1 MSTMLY
7 PLKFKPRVK
16 ERIWGGHA
24 IVERKGKALSRID
37 KDKLYGESW
46 DLSSV
51 KGDISVVANGFL
63 KGNNL
68 EEVIEVY
75 MGELVGEA
83 NFERYGLEFPL
94 LVKYLDCNDKLSVQ
108 VHPNDELA
116 EERHNSFGK
125 TEAWYIADCK
135 PGAAIYLGFKDLN
148 ITREEYISAVAE
160 SRLEQLLN
168 RVEVKKGDVFFI
180 PAGTVHALGAGIEV
194 VEVQQTSDVTY
205 RIYDWDRVDASG
217 KGRELHTALA
227 VDAIDFEADADLLHK
242 QYNLQRGGEAKVI
255 DSPYFTMVMQD
266 VASKRVIDRSMLDS
280 FIIYICLSGSVRL
293 TANGAEESL
302 AMGELVLI
310 PAEVDEICFEGDAQ
324 LMEVFVK

>member
-1 MSTMLY
+1 MLY
-7 PLKFKPRVK
+7 PIKFKPRIK
-16 ERIWGGHA
+16 ERIWGGQA
-24 IVERKGKALSRID
+24 ILKKKGSAVSRLA

-51 KGDISVVANGFL
+51 KGDVSVVANGML

-68 EEVIEVY
+68 NEIIEVY
-75 MGELVGEA
+75 MGELVGEE

-108 VHPNDELA
+108 VHPDDALA
-116 EERHNSFGK
+116 EERHNSYGK
-125 TEAWYIADCK
+125 TEAWYVVDCK

-148 ITREEYISAVAE
+148 ITREEYIAAVSE
-160 SRLEQLLN
+160 SRLEPLLN
-168 RVEVKKGDVFFI
+168 KVEVHPGDVFFI

-227 VDAIDFEADADLLHK
+227 VDAIDFEADAELLHK
-242 QYNLQRGGEAKVI
+242 KYDLQKGGEAKVI
-255 DSPYFTMVMQD
+255 ESPYFTMVMHD
-266 VASKRVIDRSMLDS
+266 VADGKELNRSMLDS
-280 FIIYICLSGSVRL
+280 FIIYIAIKGS
-293 TANGAEESL
+293 
-302 AMGELVLI
+302 MELVADGVKESFAEGEVVLV
-310 PAEVDEICFEGDAQ
+310 PAEMNEVHIEGTGTV
-324 LMEVFVK
+324 MEVYINR

>member
-1 MSTMLY
+1 MLY
-7 PLKFKPRVK
+7 PIKFKPRIK

-24 IVERKGKALSRID
+24 ILERKGKAAARLA

-51 KGDISVVANGFL
+51 KGDISVVANGML

-68 EEVIEVY
+68 EEIIEVY
-75 MGELVGEA
+75 MGELVGEN

-94 LVKYLDCNDKLSVQ
+94 LIKYLDCNDKLSVQ
-108 VHPNDELA
+108 VHPDDALA

-135 PGAAIYLGFKDLN
+135 EGAAIYLGFKDLN
-148 ITREEYISAVAE
+148 ITREEYISAVSE
-160 SRLEQLLN
+160 SRLEELLN

-205 RIYDWDRVDASG
+205 RIYDWDRVDSSG

-227 VDAIDFEADADLLHK
+227 VDAIDFEADAEVLHK
-242 QYNLQRGGEAKVI
+242 QYNLSKGGESKVI
-255 DSPYFTMVMQD
+255 ESPYFTMVIHD
-266 VASKRVIDRSMLDS
+266 VDAVKYLDRSMLDS
-280 FIIYICLSGSVRL
+280 FIVYICLEGSATISIDGGKEEL
-293 TANGAEESL
+293 TA
-302 AMGELVLI
+302 GELVLI
-310 PAEVDEICFEGDAQ
+310 PAEACEVAIEGTAQ
-324 LMEVFVK
+324 LMEVYIGK

>member
-1 MSTMLY
+1 MLY

-16 ERIWGGHA
+16 ERIWGGQA
-24 IVERKGKALSRID
+24 ILKKKGKTVACLSR
-37 KDKLYGESW
+37 DKLYGESW

-51 KGDISVVANGFL
+51 KGDVSVVANGFL

-68 EEVIEVY
+68 EEIIEVY
-75 MGELVGEA
+75 MGELVGEE
-83 NFERYGLEFPL
+83 NFEKYGLEFPL

-125 TEAWYIADCK
+125 TEAWYVVDCK
-135 PGAAIYLGFKDLN
+135 PGAAIYLGFKNLEL
-148 ITREEYISAVAE
+148 TREEYIAAVAE
-160 SRLEQLLN
+160 SRLEELLN
-168 RVEVKKGDVFFI
+168 RVEVKPGDVFFI

-227 VDAIDFEADADLLHK
+227 VDAIDFEADAELLHRK
-242 QYNLQRGGEAKVI
+242 YELTKGGAATVI
-255 DSPYFTMVMQD
+255 ESSYFTMTLHD
-266 VASKRVIDRSMLDS
+266 VDGEKLLDRASLDS
-280 FIIYICLSGSVRL
+280 FIIYIALNGSAQVI
-293 TANGAEESL
+293 ADGVEESL
-302 AMGELVLI
+302 EEGEVMLI
-310 PAEVDEICFEGDAQ
+310 PAEVSEIEINGNAK
-324 LMEVFVK
+324 LMEVYISK

>member
-1 MSTMLY
+1 M
-7 PLKFKPRVK
+7 
-16 ERIWGGHA
+16 
-24 IVERKGKALSRID
+24 ERKGKAAGRLT

-51 KGDISVVANGFL
+51 KGDISVVANGML

-68 EEVIEVY
+68 EEIIEVY
-75 MGELVGEA
+75 MGELVGEN

-94 LVKYLDCNDKLSVQ
+94 LIKYLDCNYKLSVQ
-108 VHPNDELA
+108 VHPDDALA

-135 PGAAIYLGFKDLN
+135 EGAAIYLGFKDLN
-148 ITREEYISAVAE
+148 ITREEYISAVSE
-160 SRLEQLLN
+160 SRLEELLN

-227 VDAIDFEADADLLHK
+227 VDAIDFEADAEVLHK
-242 QYNLQRGGEAKVI
+242 QYNLTKGGESKVI
-255 DSPYFTMVMQD
+255 ECPYFTMAIHD
-266 VASKRVIDRSMLDS
+266 VDAVKYLDRSMLDS
-280 FIIYICLSGSVRL
+280 FIVYICLNGSATISIDGGKEEL
-293 TANGAEESL
+293 TA
-302 AMGELVLI
+302 GELVLI
-310 PAEVDEICFEGDAQ
+310 PAEACEVAIEGTAQ
-324 LMEVFVK
+324 LMEVYIGK

>member
-1 MSTMLY
+1 MLY

-37 KDKLYGESW
+37 KSKLYGESW

-51 KGDISVVANGFL
+51 KGDISIVANGFL

-68 EEVIEVY
+68 EEIIEVY
-75 MGELVGEA
+75 MEELMGET

-94 LVKYLDCNDKLSVQ
+94 LVKYLDCNDRLSVQ

-135 PGAAIYLGFKDLN
+135 PGAAIYLGFKDLS
-148 ITREEYISAVAE
+148 ITREEYIAAVAE
-160 SRLEQLLN
+160 SRLESLLN

-205 RIYDWDRVDASG
+205 RIYDWDRVDATG

-242 QYNLQRGGEAKVI
+242 QYSLPRGGEAKVI
-255 DSPYFTMVMQD
+255 DSPYFTMVMHD
-266 VASKRVIDRSMLDS
+266 VATSKMIDCSMLDT

-293 TANGAEESL
+293 VANGMEETL
-302 AMGELVLI
+302 TKGELVLI
-310 PAEVDEICFEGDAQ
+310 PAEALDVNFEGDAQ
-324 LMEVFVK
+324 LMEVYVR

>member
-1 MSTMLY
+1 MLY
-7 PLKFKPRVK
+7 PIKFKPRIK
-16 ERIWGGHA
+16 ERIWGGQA
-24 IVERKGKALSRID
+24 ILKKKGSAVSRLA

-51 KGDISVVANGFL
+51 KGDVSVVANGML

-68 EEVIEVY
+68 NEIIEVY
-75 MGELVGEA
+75 MGELVGEE

-108 VHPNDELA
+108 VHPDDALA
-116 EERHNSFGK
+116 EERHNSYGK
-125 TEAWYIADCK
+125 TEAWYVVDCK

-148 ITREEYISAVAE
+148 ITREEYIAAVSE
-160 SRLEQLLN
+160 SRLEPLLN
-168 RVEVKKGDVFFI
+168 KVEVHPGDVFFI

-227 VDAIDFEADADLLHK
+227 VDAIDFEADAELLHRK
-242 QYNLQRGGEAKVI
+242 YDLQKGGEAKVI
-255 DSPYFTMVMQD
+255 ESPYFTMVMHD
-266 VASKRVIDRSMLDS
+266 VADGKELNRSILDS
-280 FIIYICLSGSVRL
+280 FIIYIAIKGS
-293 TANGAEESL
+293 
-302 AMGELVLI
+302 MELVADGVKESFAEGEVVLV
-310 PAEVDEICFEGDAQ
+310 PADMNEVRIEGTGTV
-324 LMEVFVK
+324 MEVYINR

>member
-1 MSTMLY
+1 MLY

-16 ERIWGGHA
+16 ERIWGGQA
-24 IVERKGKALSRID
+24 ILKKKGKSVARLS

-51 KGDISVVANGFL
+51 KGDVSVVANGFL

-68 EEVIEVY
+68 EEIIEVY
-75 MGELVGEA
+75 MGELVGEE
-83 NFERYGLEFPL
+83 NFEKYGLEFPL

-125 TEAWYIADCK
+125 TEAWYVVDCK
-135 PGAAIYLGFKDLN
+135 PGAAIYLGFKNLEL
-148 ITREEYISAVAE
+148 TREEYIAAVAE
-160 SRLEQLLN
+160 SRLEELLN
-168 RVEVKKGDVFFI
+168 RVEVKPGDVFFI

-227 VDAIDFEADADLLHK
+227 VDAIDFEADAELLHRK
-242 QYNLQRGGEAKVI
+242 YELTKGGAATVI
-255 DSPYFTMVMQD
+255 ESSYFTMTLHD
-266 VASKRVIDRSMLDS
+266 VDGEKLLDRASLDS
-280 FIIYICLSGSVRL
+280 FIIYIALNGSAQVI
-293 TANGAEESL
+293 ADGVEESL
-302 AMGELVLI
+302 EEGEVMLI
-310 PAEVDEICFEGDAQ
+310 PAEVSEIEINGNAK
-324 LMEVFVK
+324 LMEVYISK

>member
-1 MSTMLY
+1 MLY
-7 PLKFKPRVK
+7 PIKFKPRIK

-24 IVERKGKALSRID
+24 ILERKGKAAARLA

-51 KGDISVVANGFL
+51 KGDISVVANGML

-68 EEVIEVY
+68 EEIIEVY
-75 MGELVGEA
+75 MGELVGEGL
-83 NFERYGLEFPL
+83 FERYGLEFPL
-94 LVKYLDCNDKLSVQ
+94 LIKYLDCNDKLSVQ
-108 VHPNDELA
+108 VHPDDTLA

-148 ITREEYISAVAE
+148 ISREEYISAVSE

-227 VDAIDFEADADLLHK
+227 VDAIDFESDAELLHK
-242 QYNLQRGGEAKVI
+242 QYTLAKGGESKVI
-255 DSPYFTMVMQD
+255 ECPYFTMTLHD
-266 VASKRVIDRSMLDS
+266 VDAVKCLDRSMLDS
-280 FIIYICLSGSVRL
+280 FIVYICLSGSATISIDGGKEEL
-293 TANGAEESL
+293 TA
-302 AMGELVLI
+302 GELVLI
-310 PAEVDEICFEGDAQ
+310 PAEACEVAIEGNAQ
-324 LMEVFVK
+324 LMEVYISK

>member
-1 MSTMLY
+1 MLY
-7 PLKFKPRVK
+7 PIKFKPRIK

-24 IVERKGKALSRID
+24 IIERKGKAAARLP

-51 KGDISVVANGFL
+51 KGDISVVANGML

-68 EEVIEVY
+68 EEIIEVY
-75 MGELVGEA
+75 MGELVGEE

-94 LVKYLDCNDKLSVQ
+94 LIKYLDCNDKLSVQ
-108 VHPNDELA
+108 VHPDDALA

-135 PGAAIYLGFKDLN
+135 EGAAIYLGFKDLN
-148 ITREEYISAVAE
+148 ITREEYIAAVSE
-160 SRLEQLLN
+160 SRLESLLN

-227 VDAIDFEADADLLHK
+227 VDAIDFEADAEVLHK
-242 QYNLQRGGEAKVI
+242 QYSLTKGGESKVI
-255 DSPYFTMVMQD
+255 ECPYFTMAIHD
-266 VASKRVIDRSMLDS
+266 VDAVKHLDRSMLDS
-280 FIIYICLSGSVRL
+280 FIVYICLSGHATISID
-293 TANGAEESL
+293 GGKEEL
-302 AMGELVLI
+302 EMGELVLI
-310 PAEVDEICFEGDAQ
+310 PAEACEIDIVGDAQ
-324 LMEVFVK
+324 LMEVYINR

>member
-1 MSTMLY
+1 MLY

-51 KGDISVVANGFL
+51 NGDISVVANGFL

-75 MGELVGEA
+75 MGELVGET

-160 SRLEQLLN
+160 SRLEPLLN

-302 AMGELVLI
+302 AMGELVLV